1 MKAKVMIVDNHS
13 MVREGLKKLLE
24 FDGDIEVIGEA
35 NDGLECLDFLE
46 KVVPQVVLLDIDM
59 PKMNGLEVL
68 QKIKE
73 KKIEVKVIILT
84 VHNEIEYLIKAVNI
98 GIDGYMIKDSE
109 SSELRK
115 AIFQVID
122 GETYIQPSLI
132 PLLKSRIL
140 ERDKDEIKIEKLTK
154 RELEILKLLSIG
166 LYNKEI
172 GEKLNISERTV
183 KNHVSNIFRKIDVT
197 DRTQAAVFAIKNN
210 LVNIF

>member
-1 MKAKVMIVDNHS
+1 MIVDNHS

>member
-1 MKAKVMIVDNHS
+1 MIVDNHS

-24 FDGDIEVIGEA
+24 YDGDIEVIGEA

-115 AIFQVID
+115 AIFHVID

>member
-1 MKAKVMIVDNHS
+1 MIVDNHS

-115 AIFQVID
+115 AIFHVID